1 MVNFPSL
8 DSKVSS
14 NTVRRDPADSI
25 PSSGRKSSLRKSM
38 LAMVLNQKSEAATS
52 PTQLQK
58 KYYEQNVN
66 PSEKHNTEGKFV
78 KWDDFPGVW
87 RCDPPSEDIVNC
99 SLDFAMKV
107 ANSMSMSELN
117 QEELDHLMLDK
128 KPRTRQQL
136 YHSFL
141 AAFPDLKVTPLELS
155 SVCKHFR
162 PKGYDKIV
170 GKEIVVSL
178 LRFASQYSLDE
189 EFDKDEGARSFRR
202 TSPTKI
208 IKAAKAELLEDQLR
222 RKAGRRFSISLE
234 EKKART
240 HHLFKKLA
248 TGSKIEEKKVG
259 RQNGGRHRGA
269 QQGQGLSDVIGL
281 KKMKVQMDKEEMHRN
296 CAMQKIEKAAS
307 AFSGKAGLLSGF
319 KESDMTKQEFSEQLK
334 KAFGVRL
341 EPEELQAVSE
351 IFDLDGDGMIS
362 CQEFMSLFFRIKR
375 TDEARRKMQFE
386 AKKEQL
392 MVEKVKRE
400 KKAEKKYQKEVE
412 ACTEPWTDEDLKSAV
427 ELIAEVA
434 AGWDLS
440 KAGFG
445 GLKGFQCAGLDAMQ
459 FREQLWRTFDLSLTK
474 AELGALVETFD
485 ADGDG
490 TIDGP
495 EFLSMFFRLQKREQ
509 AFLKQQEKA
518 RLTKEKALKQ
528 QHMLEQVKIEEAKMA
543 KLVSTDFTEQDLND
557 ALSKITHASR
567 SISKRQGAGPSP
579 LVAFTNGPPMQP
591 AVLRSNLARFL
602 KVFLTPK
609 EVGALVDH
617 FDADGDGTVDGAEF
631 LKQCNSLWA
640 KVDSDAVRHMMEHR
654 KKHVEKR
661 DRYNKLHE
669 EKIVKELTSVQLT
682 AYDRS
687 DALSAMKKLRKSAL
701 MFDDRVNIS
710 LQSFQ
715 GAPMN
720 PYEFKDLLN
729 RVLKV
734 KLTIAELSSLV
745 SHFDSD
751 GDLTVSGSEFLS
763 AFFALRRSEQ
773 LKALKRNSEIGEKK
787 AKFLAQLKAK
797 RAIRQEDDGEDLLC
811 DYTVHDLR
819 KAVEKVRH
827 AAESF
832 NPRMQSL
839 GGFTSGGA
847 MGPREFKAELKK
859 ALGVKLTNQQ
869 LTALFYDWDKDE
881 KGTIESAEFVA
892 KFYKFRD
899 AI

>member
-1 MVNFPSL
+1 MSFVDHSL
-8 DSKVSS
+8 DGKVSS
-14 NTVRRDPADSI
+14 NTVRRDPADAI
-25 PSSGRKSSLRKSM
+25 PSSGGAGRKASLRKSM
-38 LAMVLNQKSEAATS
+38 LSIVLNQKSEASTS

-58 KYYEQNVN
+58 KYNQQNS
-66 PSEKHNTEGKFV
+66 PKIPQPTGQEESKFV

-87 RCDPPSEDIVNC
+87 RCDPPSDKTVNC

-107 ANSMSMSELN
+107 ANSMSQSSIN
-117 QEELDHLMLDK
+117 QEELDNLMIRK
-128 KPRTRQQL
+128 NPQTRQQL

-141 AAFPDLKVTPLELS
+141 SAFPDLKVTPLELS

-162 PKGYDKIV
+162 AKGYDKIV

-189 EFDKDEGARSFRR
+189 EFDDQEGKRSFRR
-202 TSPTKI
+202 TSPSKI
-208 IKAAKAELLEDQLR
+208 IKGAKAAMLEDQLR
-222 RKAGRRFSISLE
+222 
-234 EKKART
+234 KKA
-240 HHLFKKLA
+240 
-248 TGSKIEEKKVG
+248 
-259 RQNGGRHRGA
+259 
-269 QQGQGLSDVIGL
+269 QGVSDVIGL
-281 KKMKVQMDKEEMHRN
+281 KKMKVMMDKEEMHRN
-296 CAMQKIEKAAS
+296 AAMKKIEKAAA
-307 AFSGKAGLLSGF
+307 AFSGKAGLLKGF
-319 KESDMTKQEFSEQLK
+319 KESDMTKQEFSDQLK
-334 KAFGVRL
+334 RAFGVNL
-341 EPEELQAVSE
+341 GVEELEAVSE

-375 TDEARRKMQFE
+375 TDEAQRKRQSMV
-386 AKKEQL
+386 KKEQM
-392 MVEKVKRE
+392 MVEKIKRE
-400 KKAEKKYQKEVE
+400 KKAAKKYQKEVE
-412 ACTEPWTDEDLKSAV
+412 ACTEDWTEDDLKSAV

-459 FREQLWRTFDLSLTK
+459 LREQLWRTFDLSLTK

-490 TIDGP
+490 SVDGP

-528 QHMLEQVKIEEAKMA
+528 QKMLEQVKEEEAKMA
-543 KLVSTDFTEQDLND
+543 KLVSTDFTEEDLND
-557 ALSKITHASR
+557 ALSKITNASR
-567 SISKRQGAGPSP
+567 SISKRQGTGPSP
-579 LVAFTNGPPMQP
+579 LAAFTNGPPMQP

-609 EVGALVDH
+609 QVGALVSH
-617 FDADGDGTVDGAEF
+617 FDSDGDGTVNGGEF
-631 LKQCNSLWA
+631 LKQCNALWQ
-640 KVDSDAVRHMMEHR
+640 KVDSEAVRHMMEHR

-661 DRYNKLHE
+661 EKYNRLHE
-669 EKIVKELTSVQLT
+669 EKIIKELTSVQLCE
-682 AYDRS
+682 YGRE
-687 DALSAMKKLRKSAL
+687 DALSAMKKLRKAAL

-710 LQSFQ
+710 LKSFQ

-734 KLTIAELSSLV
+734 KLSIRELSSLV
-745 SHFDSD
+745 GHFDSD
-751 GDLTVSGSEFLS
+751 GDSTVSGSEFLS

-773 LKALKRNSEIGEKK
+773 LKVVKKNLEISAKKEEHLKE
-787 AKFLAQLKAK
+787 LKTK
-797 RAIRQEDDGEDLLC
+797 HMIHQEDAGDEMLC
-811 DYTVHDLR
+811 DYSVNDLR
-819 KAVEKVRH
+819 KAVEKVKH

-869 LTALFYDWDKDE
+869 LTALFFDWDKDE
-881 KGTIESAEFVA
+881 KGLIDSAEFLS
-892 KFYKFRD
+892 KFYRFRD
-899 AI
+899 EIA

>member
-8 DSKVSS
+8 DGKVSS
-14 NTVRRDPADSI
+14 NTVRRDPADAI
-25 PSSGRKSSLRKSM
+25 PSSGGAGRKASLRKSM
-38 LAMVLNQKSEAATS
+38 LSIVLNQKSEASTS

-58 KYYEQNVN
+58 KYNQQNS
-66 PSEKHNTEGKFV
+66 PKIPQPTGQEESKFV

-87 RCDPPSEDIVNC
+87 RCDPPSDKTVNC

-107 ANSMSMSELN
+107 ANSMSQSSIN
-117 QEELDHLMLDK
+117 QEELDNLMIRK
-128 KPRTRQQL
+128 NPQTRQQL

-141 AAFPDLKVTPLELS
+141 SAFPDLKVTPLELS

-162 PKGYDKIV
+162 AKGYDKIV

-189 EFDKDEGARSFRR
+189 EFDDQEGKRSFRR
-202 TSPTKI
+202 TSPSKI
-208 IKAAKAELLEDQLR
+208 IKGAKAAMLEDQLR
-222 RKAGRRFSISLE
+222 
-234 EKKART
+234 KKA
-240 HHLFKKLA
+240 
-248 TGSKIEEKKVG
+248 
-259 RQNGGRHRGA
+259 
-269 QQGQGLSDVIGL
+269 QGVSDVIGL
-281 KKMKVQMDKEEMHRN
+281 KKMKVMMDKEEMHRN
-296 CAMQKIEKAAS
+296 AAMKKIEKAAA
-307 AFSGKAGLLSGF
+307 AFSGKAGLLKGF
-319 KESDMTKQEFSEQLK
+319 KESDMTKQEFSDQLK
-334 KAFGVRL
+334 RAFGVNL
-341 EPEELQAVSE
+341 GVEELEAVSE

-375 TDEARRKMQFE
+375 TDEAQRKRQSMV
-386 AKKEQL
+386 KKEQM
-392 MVEKVKRE
+392 MVEKIKRE
-400 KKAEKKYQKEVE
+400 KKAAKKYQKEVE
-412 ACTEPWTDEDLKSAV
+412 ACTEDWTEDDLKSAV

-459 FREQLWRTFDLSLTK
+459 LREQLWRTFDLSLTK

-490 TIDGP
+490 SVDGP

-528 QHMLEQVKIEEAKMA
+528 QKMLEQVKEEEAKMA
-543 KLVSTDFTEQDLND
+543 KLVSTDFTEEDLND
-557 ALSKITHASR
+557 ALSKITNASR
-567 SISKRQGAGPSP
+567 SISKRQGTGPSP
-579 LVAFTNGPPMQP
+579 LAAFTNGPPMQP

-609 EVGALVDH
+609 QVGALVSH
-617 FDADGDGTVDGAEF
+617 FDSDGDGTVNGGEF
-631 LKQCNSLWA
+631 LKQCNALWQ
-640 KVDSDAVRHMMEHR
+640 KVDSEAVRHMMEHR

-661 DRYNKLHE
+661 EKYNRLHE
-669 EKIVKELTSVQLT
+669 EKIIKELTSVQLCE
-682 AYDRS
+682 YGRE
-687 DALSAMKKLRKSAL
+687 DALSAMKKLRKAAL

-710 LQSFQ
+710 LKSFQ

-734 KLTIAELSSLV
+734 KLSIRELSSLV
-745 SHFDSD
+745 GHFDSD
-751 GDLTVSGSEFLS
+751 GDSTVSGSEFLS

-773 LKALKRNSEIGEKK
+773 LKVVKKNLEISAKKEEHLKE
-787 AKFLAQLKAK
+787 LKTK
-797 RAIRQEDDGEDLLC
+797 HMIHQEDAGDEMLC
-811 DYTVHDLR
+811 DYSVNDLR
-819 KAVEKVRH
+819 KAVEKVKH

-869 LTALFYDWDKDE
+869 LTALFFDWDKDE
-881 KGTIESAEFVA
+881 KGLIDSAEFLS
-892 KFYKFRD
+892 KFYRFRD
-899 AI
+899 EIA